1 MKMIWQTTLVASLL
15 ASGAQAGIGDLIVEG
30 MTRNSPAV
38 ERRLQEI
45 AKSSILAR
53 GYIESRQATPQPNL
67 VNADGTLNMA
77 AWDAEANE
85 ACQIALSQL
94 PQASNPSGTCVCYN
108 LPRMNNQTGAFEADL
123 RLFRRGEPTGD
134 FLGIPPQNVQ
144 VGLSYRGASVSPVS
158 MGRTTRPAASSVAAG
173 ASGLSVRQAQT
184 SPNETLELLQTYLFV
199 GQIDRDQMRTG
210 MTMAEL
216 QALVM
221 PVLTLSATNGQG
233 RQVSTNVSSN
243 EAAFVTG
250 VFSQEIVM
258 SAFRLAELAVE
269 DEIARMRNGTTAFV
283 LPGVQIMIFPIG
295 LIITSLWMVIGIGA
309 YAMGTYNRYNFRE
322 NYKRRIQR
330 VEKAAVATF

>member
-1 MKMIWQTTLVASLL
+1 MFWQTTLVASLL
-15 ASGAQAGIGDLIVEG
+15 ASGAQAGIGGLIVEG

-53 GYIESRQATPQPNL
+53 GYVESRQAATQPNIL
-67 VNADGTLNMA
+67 NPDGTMNVA
-77 AWDAEANE
+77 AWDAAANE
-85 ACQIALSQL
+85 ACQTALREL

-108 LPRMNNQTGAFEADL
+108 LPALNNVTGRFDADL

-158 MGRTTRPAASSVAAG
+158 MGRAASPAASSSVAAG
-173 ASGLSVRQAQT
+173 TSTLSTRQAQIN
-184 SPNETLELLQTYLFV
+184 PNETLELLQTYLFV
-199 GQIDRDQMRTG
+199 GQIDRDQMRPG

-221 PVLTLSATNGQG
+221 PVLTLSATNSQG

-258 SAFRLAELAVE
+258 SPFRLAELAVDE
-269 DEIARMRNGTTAFV
+269 EIARLRNGTSAFQ

-295 LIITSLWMVIGIGA
+295 LIITSLWTVIGVGA
-309 YAMGTYNRYNFRE
+309 YALGTYNRYNFRE
-322 NYKRRIQR
+322 QYRRRIQR
-330 VEKAAVATF
+330 VEKSAVATF